1 VSLFSYEFALSR
13 YVKKYLKHSS
23 YLSPGVYVRDYAK
36 NGCKIVKQVGKENRN
51 KDLISN
57 GTVRTCNSFWRPQ
70 VRFVGEK

>member
-1 VSLFSYEFALSR
+1 MQIQ
-13 YVKKYLKHSS
+13 YLKHSS

-36 NGCKIVKQVGKENRN
+36 DGCQIVKTVGKKTRN

-70 VRFVGEK
+70 VRFAGEEWCAMYKILF